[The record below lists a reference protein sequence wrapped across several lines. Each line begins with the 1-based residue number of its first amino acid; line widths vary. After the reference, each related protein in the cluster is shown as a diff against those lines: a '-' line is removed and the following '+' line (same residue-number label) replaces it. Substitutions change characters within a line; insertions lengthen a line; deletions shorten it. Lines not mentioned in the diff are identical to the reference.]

1 MSDEE
6 SGDAGEPSADEG
18 PTLDGQPIF
27 NSEGSDK
34 TRSDGDSD
42 NSKE

>member
-6 SGDAGEPSADEG
+6 SGDTGEPSADEG

-27 NSEGSDK
+27 NSEDPDT
-34 TRSDGDSD
+34 TRSDGDSGK
-42 NSKE
+42 SEE